1 MVTPA
6 ARGARLA
13 IAAAL
18 ATLFGCGPEASDVP
32 YLRTTRC
39 VGSACADAGAPAD
52 GGSTAIPYEP
62 LEAWPEEPGPLGGV
76 FAVEAVVQAR
86 AVLEVEARQLFRLR
100 IAQSGT
106 TLRQKT
112 TLCKFLLPS
121 VEGVAELSLPA
132 GLEGVLRS
140 KPVEAA
146 GEFLSRASTVGAAY
160 QPAPSD
166 FVVGTDAPFGDPLP
180 TEDDLT
186 RAVDEDADG
195 NPGVTL
201 LAQTITCDE
210 PEALFVALR
219 TRVRLDGLVTSR
231 DRIEGD
237 VEVELEQSVVGYAD
251 PCLAVAAGIAI
262 SVLPGSTFTALRTLP
277 EDDLNGDGNVGCEE
291 LLRSAPT
298 RFGEAWA
305 D

>member
-1 MVTPA
+1 MT
-6 ARGARLA
+6 RDRR
-13 IAAAL
+13 AAAGL
-18 ATLFGCGPEASDVP
+18 AATALALASACGPDSADVP
-32 YLRTTRC
+32 YLRATRC
-39 VGSACADAGAPAD
+39 STPECADAAAPAD
-52 GGSTAIPYEP
+52 GGTTQIPYEP
-62 LEAWPEEPGPLGGV
+62 LEPWSEEPGPLGGV
-76 FAVEAVVQAR
+76 FAVEAIVKAR

-121 VEGVAELSLPA
+121 VEGVAELELPA
-132 GLEGVLRS
+132 RLEQVLRE
-140 KPVEAA
+140 KPVEAT
-146 GEFLSRASTVGAAY
+146 GEFLSRATTVGAEY

-166 FVVGTDAPFGDPLP
+166 FVVGTSAGFGEPLP
-180 TEDDLT
+180 TEEDRS

-195 NPGVTL
+195 QPGVTL
-201 LAQTITCDE
+201 LAQTITCDQ

-219 TRVRLDGLVTSR
+219 TRVRLDGVVISR

-262 SVLPGSTFTALRTLP
+262 SVLPGSTFAAVRTLP
-277 EDDLNGDGNVGCEE
+277 EEDLNGDGNVGCEE
-291 LLRSAPT
+291 LLRSAPS
-298 RFGEAWA
+298 RFGDAWSE
-305 D
+305 